1 MTTVDQILFGWAER
15 DHEGNAGVR
24 PVAHSGLRTLDRW
37 AKRLQYVWATQDGQ
51 GEQPEDSASLVHLV
65 FDDEAAVLRKLPSRN
80 PHGRGGAT
88 LTHVLVGDPRA
99 IDAQL
104 ALGLHDWPGWRDRE
118 PDGTGADLAPLDLDD
133 LREAARPGLAAL
145 RDRVTEVPAEQLNA
159 LVARV
164 LAEPAEEFSVLTRPQ
179 LALPTMTAL
188 LDIAGPVAG
197 RPWTFASRESTDKGG
212 HQPRVVF
219 LGARPPQSM
228 YINQRRRVDVT
239 EPPPD
244 TDSARF
250 AAQLVEL
257 YREAGPAALER
268 IRPRHPLHT
277 ADDVDAWRRSVP
289 VVDGRIADPR
299 VRLDI
304 FLDDSLLERT
314 VARAALVHE
323 RARMTGELR
332 KQPAEWLIAALHR
345 WHRLEHRASR
355 HPELRDL
362 LMSEALEA
370 CLAGQGPD
378 ELVEA
383 TREAE
388 PAPPAVARVFGRQV
402 PPRGLD
408 LSRAGHRRLLIVALA
423 LRMSPDTLDH
433 ADLFAASP
441 AHELLDLVVRYSDRY
456 PKAMHLV
463 LRHLA
468 DAGQSPV
475 AARLWYEHGLLLDPV
490 DRISGGDRA
499 TEADCFRQLLLAAH
513 GPRLDHTAA
522 AALVERAGVRAPL
535 GLYAAALELAADD
548 GAEQRIRYEL
558 SEQFLRAEG
567 YAGPGPASGYGSR
580 PRGPVLGA
588 RTAGPGAPP
597 GHSAAGPVPG
607 AAERPWQGP
616 PLPGEGSSPPAAAG
630 AGSYPSSSSPAQAH
644 SEWAHPAA
652 PGRPQAPAAHPGADH
667 HAPGVLPDPARWDPL
682 TPPQEAGDAPFP
694 HAGGPQVPSEGPRR
708 RVPGLGQLDGVT
720 VTIVSALLF
729 VLLCM
734 LGYILLTWMP

>member
-65 FDDEAAVLRKLPSRN
+65 FDDEAAVLRKLPSSN

-99 IDAQL
+99 IDAGL

-118 PDGTGADLAPLDLDD
+118 PDGTGADLAALDLDD

-145 RDRVTEVPAEQLNA
+145 RDRVTEVPAEQLTA

-164 LAEPAEEFSVLTRPQ
+164 LAEPAEDFSVLTRPQ

-188 LDIAGPVAG
+188 FDIAGPVSG

-219 LGARPPQSM
+219 LAARPPQSM

-244 TDSARF
+244 TDTARF

-257 YREAGPAALER
+257 YRENGHAALER
-268 IRPRHPLHT
+268 VRPRHPLHT
-277 ADDVDAWRRSVP
+277 VQDVDAWRRTVP

-304 FLDDSLLERT
+304 FHDDSLLERA
-314 VARAALVHE
+314 VARGVLVHE
-323 RARMTGELR
+323 LARMTGELR
-332 KQPAEWLIAALHR
+332 KQPAQWLIEALRR
-345 WHRLEHRASR
+345 WRRGQQRATR
-355 HPELRDL
+355 HPDLWSL
-362 LMSEALEA
+362 LMSEAVQA
-370 CLAGQGPD
+370 CLADQGPN

-383 TREAE
+383 TRDAE
-388 PAPPAVARVFGRQV
+388 PPPAVVARVFGRQV
-402 PPRGLD
+402 PPGGLD

-423 LRMSPDTLDH
+423 LHLPADALDH
-433 ADLFAASP
+433 PDLLAASP
-441 AHELLDLVVRYSDRY
+441 AHELLDHVAHYAGHY
-456 PKAMHLV
+456 PEAMHLV

-468 DAGQSPV
+468 DAGQNPV
-475 AARLWYEHGLLLDPV
+475 AARLWYEQGLLLDPV
-490 DRISGGDRA
+490 DRIARGDRVK
-499 TEADCFRQLLLAAH
+499 EVDCFRQLLLAAH
-513 GPRLDHTAA
+513 GPRLDHAA
-522 AALVERAGVRAPL
+522 AATLVERAGVRAPL

-548 GAEQRIRYEL
+548 GAQQRIRYEL

-567 YAGPGPASGYGSR
+567 YPGPGTGSPYGSR
-580 PRGPVLGA
+580 PGGPVLGG
-588 RTAGPGAPP
+588 RTTAPAGPGAPP
-597 GHSAAGPVPG
+597 GHGAAGPVPYEPG
-607 AAERPWQGP
+607 RPRQDP
-616 PLPGEGSSPPAAAG
+616 PAPGTGSPPPAAVG
-630 AGSYPSSSSPAQAH
+630 AGSYPSSPSPTRTH
-644 SEWAHPAA
+644 TEWAHPAA
-652 PGRPQAPAAHPGADH
+652 PGAGHPAQGAVPG
-667 HAPGVLPDPARWDPL
+667 PARWDPL
-682 TPPQEAGDAPFP
+682 TPPRKPSRRPAGP
-694 HAGGPQVPSEGPRR
+694 HADGGPQEPADRR
-708 RVPGLGQLDGVT
+708 RRLGGLLQLDPVT
-720 VTIVSALLF
+720 VIFVSTLLL
-729 VLLCM
+729 VLVCAF
-734 LGYILLTWMP
+734 GYVFWTSMP